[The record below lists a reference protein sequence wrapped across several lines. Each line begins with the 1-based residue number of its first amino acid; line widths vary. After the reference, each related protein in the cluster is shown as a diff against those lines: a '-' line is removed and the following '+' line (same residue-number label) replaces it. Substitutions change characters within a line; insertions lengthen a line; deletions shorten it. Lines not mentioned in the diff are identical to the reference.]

1 MRLEEPETSING
13 SITDAG
19 SQDDASPARELAD
32 YTSVIVFLTGII
44 LARFGLWITDLT
56 VTQVIQERVEEEQ
69 RGAFNGVQDSL
80 NMTLDV
86 VKSLLVIAL
95 PNTHQFGILILLSFG
110 FVSTGYE

>member
-19 SQDDASPARELAD
+19 SQDDASSSRELAD